1 MVLQED
7 IVEFL
12 ISKGG
17 QKVYFV
23 DLSCFDNSQTLGF
36 SNAILFTIALTPDY
50 IQKVQ
55 SNPNYVKDMIRDK
68 EVDQDEFH
76 LTELKTDRL
85 ADELAEW
92 IIELGGEAYSQSE
105 KNLETT
111 HRYNLTEH
119 RTPLPHKSIALR
131 AGLGWI
137 GKHNLLVTPQ
147 YGSAFSMCS
156 VLTNVLVETHN
167 NEPLQSK
174 CGSCRSC
181 VDVCTPSALH
191 AVNWSV
197 DVDRDTIVDISKC
210 TTCIQ
215 CMMACPYTQ
224 RYATSKNN

>member
-12 ISKGG
+12 TSKGV
-17 QKVYFV
+17 QQVYFV

-36 SNAILFTIALTPDY
+36 SKAILFTIALTPDY

-85 ADELAEW
+85 ANELAEW
-92 IIELGGEAYSQSE
+92 IVELGGEAYSQSE

-111 HRYNLTEH
+111 HRYNLKEH

-137 GKHNLLVTPQ
+137 GKHDLLVTPQ

-156 VLTNVLVETHN
+156 VLTNEYLETR
-167 NEPLQSK
+167 NEEPQQSQ
-174 CGSCRSC
+174 CGHCHKC
-181 VDVCTPSALH
+181 VDVCASFALQG
-191 AVNWSV
+191 VNWSV
-197 DVDRDTIVDISKC
+197 DVDRDKIVDISKC

-224 RYATSKNN
+224 RYAT